1 MIKKCLQWLKTWRG
15 SRRWAESESG
25 VCFEHLGKTGRWSLL
40 IAEPESLTV
49 GDFRW
54 PLSRSLSP
62 SHPVFWLSAQA
73 LMACTCPALFSAA
86 FFQQTLHQTFQKSAH
101 VRSDCLVFPH
111 PVPFFWSRCISCFIM
126 TDYSMSVFF
135 PHKQM
140 LTSVFEHF
148 FSFFF
153 WLS

>member
-1 MIKKCLQWLKTWRG
+1 MIKKCLQWWETWRG

-40 IAEPESLTV
+40 IAEPEGLTV

-62 SHPVFWLSAQA
+62 SHPVFWLFAQA

-86 FFQQTLHQTFQKSAH
+86 FFQQTLHQSFQKSAH

-111 PVPFFWSRCISCFIM
+111 PVPFFLVTVHLLFHNDRLFNVS
-126 TDYSMSVFF
+126 FF